1 MKPNKSFEWV
11 SVQAVMI
18 ILQKKV
24 LKHDSAQKAR
34 DARRKIFQE

>member
-1 MKPNKSFEWV
+1 MWFYTNEDGAKTSDDYTVKS
-11 SVQAVMI
+11 
-18 ILQKKV
+18 